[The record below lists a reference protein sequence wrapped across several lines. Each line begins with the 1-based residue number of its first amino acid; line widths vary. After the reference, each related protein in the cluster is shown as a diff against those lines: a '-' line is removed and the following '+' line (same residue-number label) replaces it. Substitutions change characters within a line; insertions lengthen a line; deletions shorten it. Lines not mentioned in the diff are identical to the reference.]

1 MQTARCRASTPDQL
15 ARLEKRKEERGIHVP
30 EAKLA
35 SGRLVRIPLP
45 YDGLNNAGDEIP
57 ILGDVDRYN
66 GLNVEHVLG
75 TVIRLWRGTLIR
87 LAAGFCTAF
96 RNSSAAAS
104 GVAAALS
111 SAWRPRPRHR
121 GGALCSPRSPWQN
134 AYAERLVGS
143 IRRECLDHVIVL
155 HEPGLRRVLRS

>member
-35 SGRLVRIPLP
+35 SGRLVRIRLP

-111 SAWRPRPRHR
+111 SAWRPRRPA
-121 GGALCSPRSPWQN
+121 GLGIEEVLCALRVHLGRTLMRNDWSGR
-134 AYAERLVGS
+134 YAANVW
-143 IRRECLDHVIVL
+143 IM
-155 HEPGLRRVLRS
+155 